1 MIDFIAQQ
9 LKKLTWLKE
18 KFVKF
23 YVDNLKCKIDGQ
35 VDDELGMLV
44 QILYF
49 FGFIGGFNQPKHTR
63 KRAIY
68 GVSTYIVVVL
78 TFLLG
83 ITRTLIEALAED
95 NLGLSMVMGVTLVFI
110 VPNAIQIF
118 KTLRKPS
125 SVTNL
130 IAGLN
135 NVHKRQ
141 DMKITCDEMEATS
154 KNCAKIA
161 KAYRIVLFI
170 IATLNIIIKASGHGI
185 FVLTFSAIYDVLAR
199 GYFYYFWMVVNAVHG
214 YAYVTLILLFD
225 LLPVFGMIRLALN
238 LKLLGNE
245 IRKSADS
252 FDFKVNEKN
261 LAACVKYHCDIIAW
275 EYSFQAE

>member
-1 MIDFIAQQ
+1 MINFTQSIR
-9 LKKLTWLKE
+9 LTWLKE
-18 KFVKF
+18 KLVKF

-35 VDDELGMLV
+35 VDDEFGILV

-68 GVSTYIVVVL
+68 GVFTYIVVVL

-83 ITRTLIEALAED
+83 IARTLIEALTED

-118 KTLRKPS
+118 KILREPS
-125 SVTNL
+125 SITSL
-130 IAGLN
+130 ITGLN
-135 NVHKRQ
+135 DVHKRQ
-141 DMKITCDEMEATS
+141 DMSFTHDEMETTS
-154 KNCAKIA
+154 KNCANIA
-161 KAYRIVLFI
+161 KAYRIVLYI
-170 IATLNIIIKASGHGI
+170 IATLNIIIKVSGHGI

-199 GYFYYFWMVVNAVHG
+199 GYFYYFWILFNALHG

-225 LLPVFGMIRLALN
+225 LLPVFGMIRLAMN
-238 LKLLGNE
+238 VKLLSNE
-245 IRKSADS
+245 IRKSTDS
-252 FDFKVNEKN
+252 FDFKVNERN
-261 LAACVKYHCDIIAW
+261 LIACVKYHCDIIA
-275 EYSFQAE
+275 